1 MYKGSEIPL
10 EARVVN
16 IDRVLA
22 KLKEQ
27 RRGTDKSSMRRDID
41 KAIAALESLRSIRR
55 GSGKKRTTYAQ
66 RPRPTSALRIGKV
79 KDLTRVQERHG
90 DTGIAL
96 VLPTRQ
102 VG

>member
-1 MYKGSEIPL
+1 ML
-10 EARVVN
+10 N

-22 KLKEQ
+22 KLKKQ
-27 RRGTDKSSMRRDID
+27 RCGTDKSSMRRDIE

-55 GSGKKRTTYAQ
+55 GSGKKRTTYAK
-66 RPRPTSALRIGKV
+66 RPTSALPIGRG